1 MKFKIENK
9 DTGNAMKYN
18 LSEKNIT
25 FKNEFETFIAEG
37 IFSEKKIAKFENKIK
52 KVINKE
58 LNEQLL
64 GESDSFST
72 SIEIFSEIIGEE
84 KINNI
89 KYKEL
94 NPYVEEDL
102 SQEMMIKMLNQ
113 PWYKNLK
120 TIIIETYY
128 SKIYHGISR
137 KNKGDK

>member
-9 DTGNAMKYN
+9 DTGNVMKYN

-102 SQEMMIKMLNQ
+102 SQEMIIKMLNQ